1 MSTEIYYKSVSALI
15 LAGGKGT
22 RMKSDLPKA
31 LFKVGSDTIIE
42 HIVKAVS
49 VKAVSSVA
57 VVVSPSN
64 IDAIRKVLG
73 SNVEYIL
80 QPEAKGTG
88 HAVMCAEPAL
98 KGRSENIIVFVG
110 DAPFITQEMV
120 TDIIDTHVKNNN
132 ACTFFTAFYE
142 TGDIPPY
149 GRILRDNSGKV
160 LKVIEEKDASEEQK
174 AIREVLTSHYCFRT
188 EKLFG
193 ALKKIS
199 NENSGKEYYLTDVIG
214 ILIEAGEKV
223 ETVRAED
230 PIFLAGINT
239 QEELEL
245 RAVEMNEYLRSHK

>member
-1 MSTEIYYKSVSALI
+1 MSTEIFYKCVAALI

-22 RMKSDLPKA
+22 RMRSDIPKA
-31 LFKVGSDTIIE
+31 LFKVGEKIIIE
-42 HIVKAVS
+42 CIVDAVS
-49 VKAVSSVA
+49 LPGVKTVT

-64 IDAIRKVLG
+64 IDPIKSVLG
-73 SNVEYIL
+73 SKVEYII

-110 DAPFITQEMV
+110 DAPFITQKMV
-120 TDIIDTHVKNNN
+120 TDLIDTHVKNNN
-132 ACTFFTAFYE
+132 ACTFYTAFYE

-149 GRILRDNSGKV
+149 GRIIRDDSGRILKV
-160 LKVIEEKDASEEQK
+160 LEEKDASHEQK

-193 ALKKIS
+193 ALKKIR
-199 NENSGKEYYLTDVIG
+199 NENSQKEYYLTDVIG
-214 ILIEAGEKV
+214 ILIDQGESVEAI
-223 ETVRAED
+223 RAED

-239 QEELEL
+239 QEELIL
-245 RAVEMNEYLRSHK
+245 RTIEMNEYLRIHK

>member
-1 MSTEIYYKSVSALI
+1 MYDKISALI

-31 LFKVGSDTIIE
+31 LFKIGDDTIIE

-57 VVVSPSN
+57 IVVSPSN
-64 IDAIRKVLG
+64 IDAIKKVLG
-73 SNVEYIL
+73 TNFEYIL

-88 HAVMCAEPAL
+88 HAVMCAESAL

-120 TDIIDTHVKNNN
+120 TDLIDTHVANQS
-132 ACTFFTAFYE
+132 ACTFYTAFYE
-142 TGDIPPY
+142 TGYIPPY
-149 GRILRDNSGKV
+149 GRIVRDGTGKV
-160 LKVIEEKDASEEQK
+160 LKVIEEKDASQEQK

-188 EKLFG
+188 EKLFN
-193 ALKKIS
+193 ALKNIS
-199 NENSGKEYYLTDVIG
+199 NENAGKEYYLTDAIG

-223 ETVRAED
+223 ETLTAED

-245 RAVEMNEYLRSHK
+245 RTIEMNEYLRIHK

>member
-1 MSTEIYYKSVSALI
+1 MSERISALI

-31 LFKVGSDTIIE
+31 LFKVGNDTIIE

-64 IDAIRKVLG
+64 IDPIRKVLG
-73 SNVEYIL
+73 SKAEYIL

-88 HAVMCAEPAL
+88 HAVMCVEPAL
-98 KGRSENIIVFVG
+98 KGRCENILVFVG

-120 TDIIDTHVKNNN
+120 TDLIDTHVKNNN
-132 ACTFFTAFYE
+132 ACTFYTAFYE
-142 TGDIPPY
+142 TGYIPPY
-149 GRILRDNSGKV
+149 GRIIRGSKGKV

-188 EKLFG
+188 DKLFG
-193 ALKKIS
+193 ALKNIS
-199 NENSGKEYYLTDVIG
+199 NNNSGKEYYLTDVIG

-223 ETVRAED
+223 ETVRAKD

-245 RAVEMNEYLRSHK
+245 RTIEMNEYLRIHK